1 MSQGMAVSNYKA
13 DKTEADRNRKRLMQL
28 IKRPENL
35 ICADCPQKR
44 KLLPFGGCPRRAS
57 PGAPP
62 KKTCA
67 LLSQSLRTRGLPSTS
82 VSLSASSAQAST
94 ATWGLT

>member
-1 MSQGMAVSNYKA
+1 MSNYKA

-44 KLLPFGGCPRRAS
+44 KPLPFGGCPRRAS

-62 KKTCA
+62 
-67 LLSQSLRTRGLPSTS
+67 
-82 VSLSASSAQAST
+82 
-94 ATWGLT
+94 